1 MSPLTM
7 AMVPAAPAAAHGS
20 MPIPQTKPGT
30 NPMVY
35 VGTLGVFLGA
45 GIATLSGRLISV
57 GLADLRGAL
66 GFGFDEAAW
75 ITTAFSMAQMFM
87 GPFSVYLGA
96 LLGTRRVLLFS
107 GAVFIIASL
116 LLPFSPGLGAML
128 FLQVVSGLSSGTFYP
143 LTMSYALRFLPL
155 RYTIYG
161 IGVYSM
167 DILAATSL
175 AVPLEAWYVEHL
187 SWRWLFWHSALATP
201 LMMLCIY
208 RAVPNPPPRPGP
220 KPSLSWRGFLYASLG
235 LSLLYGVL
243 DQGERLDWLNSGVI
257 VGMLASGIFLIL
269 AAVVRRWVSPNPLVN
284 LPFLA
289 HRNTLILAA
298 SLFSFRFVLLAVAF
312 LIPSFLGAIQNYR
325 ALQTGKVMTWVALPQ
340 LVMGFLT
347 ARLMKRVDGRL
358 ILALGFTTVA
368 FACLINAQL
377 TTAWTSGNFWPSQLV
392 MAAGLSFAFVGM
404 VGMFVQQAIDTGAI
418 SRPFDVLTYSSFIHM
433 VRLFGGELGTATMQR
448 LVAVREQF
456 HSNVIGLHVEA
467 GAWLTDERLRM
478 LTGGMTPGSS
488 GQEEA
493 QRRAVTLLGG
503 QVRQQAYALAIAD
516 GFITIAWV
524 AVGIIVLIALMR
536 KMKIFFDSP
545 SMEAPG

>member
-7 AMVPAAPAAAHGS
+7 AMVTAAPAAHS
-20 MPIPQTKPGT
+20 STPIPQTKPGI

-45 GIATLSGRLISV
+45 GISTLSGRLISV

-75 ITTAFSMAQMFM
+75 ITTAFNMAQMFM
-87 GPFSVYLGA
+87 GPFSVYLGG
-96 LLGTRRVLLFS
+96 LLGVRRVLLFS
-107 GAVFIIASL
+107 GTVFIIASV
-116 LLPFSPGLGAML
+116 LLPFSPSLGVML

-143 LTMSYALRFLPL
+143 LTMSYALRFLPM

-201 LMMLCIY
+201 LMMLCIH
-208 RAVPNPPPRPGP
+208 RAVPNPPQRPGP

-269 AAVVRRWVSPNPLVN
+269 ASVIRRWASPNPLVN

-298 SLFSFRFVLLAVAF
+298 SLFSFRFVLLAIAF

-325 ALQTGKVMTWVALPQ
+325 ALETGKVMTWVALPQ

-368 FACLINAQL
+368 LACLMNAQL
-377 TTAWTSGNFWPSQLV
+377 TTAWASGNFWASQLV
-392 MAAGLSFAFVGM
+392 MAVGLSFAFVGM

>member
-7 AMVPAAPAAAHGS
+7 AMVTAAPAAHS
-20 MPIPQTKPGT
+20 STPIPQTKPGI

-45 GIATLSGRLISV
+45 GISTLSGRLISV

-107 GAVFIIASL
+107 GTVFIIASL
-116 LLPFSPGLGAML
+116 LLPFSPGLGVML

-143 LTMSYALRFLPL
+143 LTMSYALRFLPM

-201 LMMLCIY
+201 LMMLCIH

-235 LSLLYGVL
+235 VSLLYGVL

-269 AAVVRRWVSPNPLVN
+269 ASVIRRWASPNPLVN

-298 SLFSFRFVLLAVAF
+298 SLFSFRFVLLAIAF

-325 ALQTGKVMTWVALPQ
+325 ALETGKVMTWVALPQ

-368 FACLINAQL
+368 LACLMNAQL
-377 TTAWTSGNFWPSQLV
+377 TTAWASGNFWASQLV
-392 MAAGLSFAFVGM
+392 MAVGLSFAFVGM

>member
-7 AMVPAAPAAAHGS
+7 ATVTAAPAAHS
-20 MPIPQTKPGT
+20 STPIPQTKPGI

-45 GIATLSGRLISV
+45 GISTLSGRLISV

-75 ITTAFSMAQMFM
+75 ITTAFNMAQMFM
-87 GPFSVYLGA
+87 GPFSVYLGG

-116 LLPFSPGLGAML
+116 LLPFSPSLGVML

-143 LTMSYALRFLPL
+143 LTMSYALRSLPM

-269 AAVVRRWVSPNPLVN
+269 ASVIRRWASPNPLVN

-298 SLFSFRFVLLAVAF
+298 SLFSFRVVMLAIAF

-325 ALQTGKVMTWVALPQ
+325 ALQTGTVMTWVALPQ

-358 ILALGFTTVA
+358 ILALGFATVA
-368 FACLINAQL
+368 LACLMNAQL
-377 TTAWTSGNFWPSQLV
+377 TTAWASGNFWASQLV
-392 MAAGLSFAFVGM
+392 MAVGLSFAFVGM
-404 VGMFVQQAIDTGAI
+404 VGMFAQQAINTGAI
-418 SRPFDVLTYSSFIHM
+418 FRPFDVLTYSSFIHM
-433 VRLFGGELGTATMQR
+433 VRLFGGELGTAAMQR

-456 HSNVIGLHVEA
+456 HSNMIGLHVEA

-478 LTGGMTPGSS
+478 LTGGITPGSS

-493 QRRAVTLLGG
+493 QMRAVTLLGG
-503 QVRQQAYALAIAD
+503 QVRQQAYALAVAD
-516 GFITIAWV
+516 GFIAMAWL

-545 SMEAPG
+545 SMESPG

>member
-7 AMVPAAPAAAHGS
+7 AMVTAAPAAHS
-20 MPIPQTKPGT
+20 STPIPQTKPGI

-45 GIATLSGRLISV
+45 GISTLSGRLISV

-75 ITTAFSMAQMFM
+75 ITTAFNMAQMFM
-87 GPFSVYLGA
+87 GPFSVYLGG
-96 LLGTRRVLLFS
+96 LLGVRRVLLFS
-107 GAVFIIASL
+107 GTVFIIASV
-116 LLPFSPGLGAML
+116 LLPFSPSLGVML

-143 LTMSYALRFLPL
+143 LTMSYALRFLPM

-201 LMMLCIY
+201 LMMLCIH

-269 AAVVRRWVSPNPLVN
+269 ASVIRRWASPNPLVN

-298 SLFSFRFVLLAVAF
+298 SLFSFRFVLLAIAF

-325 ALQTGKVMTWVALPQ
+325 ALETGKVMTWVALPQ

-368 FACLINAQL
+368 LACLMNAQL
-377 TTAWTSGNFWPSQLV
+377 TTAWASGNFWASQLV
-392 MAAGLSFAFVGM
+392 MAVGLSFAFVGM